1 MKVEV
6 NITKGEAD
14 ALRRFL
20 GLQTKTP
27 TVACIKS
34 LLHLILKNPHELEV
48 LMYEKGNS
56 RS

>member
-6 NITKGEAD
+6 DITKGEAD

-20 GLQTKTP
+20 GLHTKTS

-56 RS
+56 